1 MIAALYAR
9 VSTARQEEQET
20 IDSQIE
26 EIKKRIQEDNNI
38 LPSENIFADD
48 GWTGEML
55 QRPGLDSMRDAALAG
70 AFQVVYVYDRGR
82 LSRVFAYQE
91 IIIEELINLD
101 IQFVTLHDVKAET
114 PEERVLQA
122 MQGVF
127 HEYERVK
134 IVERMRRGK
143 LFKARNGILIN
154 GHSIY
159 GYDYIKKTD
168 TEPAHY
174 KINEDQARVVRM
186 VFDWVGN
193 ERISLNEVIR
203 RLYDMGIAPRK
214 GKSEFWTKGP
224 VVRML
229 QRESY
234 FDGYV
239 YFNKSESCV
248 AKKPVKNIKYKKVKR
263 SSRKVRPREDWIP
276 FKISPILDDRPLFD
290 RVQKILG
297 INQIFGPKNRK
308 HDYLLSGLAF
318 CECGNRRAGDGQNKN
333 GHFYYRCTERIY
345 NFPSLERKCQLPGVN
360 AVILDGMVWR
370 ELMKFIKDTNILREK
385 VEDVLRERKEKTA
398 DKQECER
405 LGSLINRIEEE
416 EHRYAKAYGAGTLE
430 FEQFKN
436 LMRDAKKRK
445 QGLQT
450 KLDSLKTSS
459 DEKGLDK
466 VQVEDICY
474 EARKVLDDIDYS
486 DKFKSVRTLLD
497 KVTVKE
503 GGWVQVCGHLPL
515 FTQKLGYEPTSRNSR
530 PSQCWE
536 KYLV

>member
-26 EIKKRIQEDNNI
+26 EIKKRILEDENI
-38 LPSENIFADD
+38 LPSENIFTDD

-55 QRPGLDSMRDAALAG
+55 QRPGLDAMRDAGVVG
-70 AFQVVYVYDRGR
+70 AFQALYVYDRGR

-101 IQFVTLHDVKAET
+101 LQFVTLHDIKAET

-174 KINEDQARVVRM
+174 KINEDQTRVVRQI
-186 VFDWVGN
+186 FDWVGN
-193 ERISLNEVIR
+193 EGISLNEVIR
-203 RLYDMGIAPRK
+203 RLYDLGIPPRK

-224 VVRML
+224 VVRLL

-248 AKKPVKNIKYKKVKR
+248 AKNPIKHIKYKKIKR
-263 SSRKVRPREDWIP
+263 SSRKARPREDWIP
-276 FKISPILDDRPLFD
+276 FKIPTILNDRLLFD
-290 RVQKILG
+290 RVQKILD
-297 INQIFGPKNRK
+297 INQRFAPKNRK
-308 HDYLLSGLAF
+308 HDYLLTSLVF
-318 CECGNRRAGDGQNKN
+318 CDCGNRRAGDGQNKY
-333 GHFYYRCTERIY
+333 GHFYYRCAERIY

-370 ELMKFIKDTNILREK
+370 ELMKVVKDPITLRRK
-385 VEDVLRERKEKTA
+385 VEEVLKERKDKTA
-398 DKQECER
+398 DRQEYAR
-405 LGSLINRIEEE
+405 LDSHINKIEEE
-416 EHRYAKAYGAGTLE
+416 EQRYAKAYGADTVE
-430 FEQFKN
+430 FEQFRD

-445 QGLQT
+445 LVFQT
-450 KLDSLKTSS
+450 QLDNLRVESN
-459 DEKGLDK
+459 EEGLDK
-466 VQVEDICY
+466 IQVDDICY
-474 EARKVLDDIDYS
+474 EAQKVLDGVDYS

-497 KVTVKE
+497 KVIIKE

-515 FTQKLGYEPTSRNSR
+515 FTQKLGYEPTSRDSGITE
-530 PSQCWE
+530 CGE
-536 KYLV
+536 EYII

>member
-26 EIKKRIQEDNNI
+26 EIKKRIQEDGNI
-38 LPSENIFADD
+38 LPSENVFTDD

-55 QRPGLDSMRDAALAG
+55 QRPGLDTMRDGAVAG
-70 AFQVVYVYDRGR
+70 AFQVLYVYDRGR

-91 IIIEELINLD
+91 IIIEELVNLD
-101 IQFVTLHDVKAET
+101 IQFVTLHDINAET

-174 KINEDQARVVRM
+174 KINNVQSGVVKQI
-186 VFDWVGN
+186 FDWVGN
-193 ERISLNEVIR
+193 EGISLNEVIR
-203 RLYDMGIAPRK
+203 KLYDIGIPPRK

-224 VVRML
+224 VVRLL
-229 QRESY
+229 QCESY
-234 FDGYV
+234 LEGYV

-248 AKKPVKNIKYKKVKR
+248 AKKPIKNIKYKKIKR
-263 SSRKVRPREDWIP
+263 SSRKMRPREDWIP
-276 FKISPILDDRPLFD
+276 FKIPAILNDRPLFE
-290 RVQKILG
+290 RVQKILD
-297 INQIFGPKNRK
+297 INQRFAPKNRK
-308 HDYLLSGLAF
+308 HDYLLTSLVF
-318 CECGNRRAGDGQNKN
+318 CGCGNRRAGDGQNKH

-345 NFPSLERKCQLPGVN
+345 NFPSLERKCQIPGIN

-370 ELMKFIKDTNILREK
+370 ELMKFVKDPETLRKK
-385 VEDVLRERKEKTA
+385 VEEVLKERKEKTA
-398 DKQECER
+398 DRQENER
-405 LGSLINRIEEE
+405 LASFINKIEEE
-416 EHRYAKAYGAGTLE
+416 EQRYAKAYGADTLE
-430 FEQFKN
+430 FEQFRD
-436 LMRDAKKRK
+436 LMRDANKRK
-445 QGLQT
+445 QGFQT
-450 KLDSLKTSS
+450 KLSSLKINS
-459 DEKGLDK
+459 DEEDLDK
-466 VQVEDICY
+466 IQVDDICY
-474 EARKVLDDIDYS
+474 EAQKVLDGVDYS

-497 KVTVKE
+497 KVIIKE
-503 GGWVQVCGHLPL
+503 GGWVEVCGHIPL
-515 FTQKLGYEPTSRNSR
+515 FALKLGDEPTSRN
-530 PSQCWE
+530 CGIA
-536 KYLV
+536 